1 MNQMK
6 IHLTTVQYAEIGD
19 TLESFVLY
27 NADDYG
33 LDAGE
38 IVDEM
43 DDVYQWHIQ
52 RDLPMAQYANIV
64 VFQCHF
70 GQYVEIV
77 I

>member
-6 IHLTTVQYAEIGD
+6 IHLTTVPYAEIGD

-43 DDVYQWHIQ
+43 DDVYQCHILFYTPK
-52 RDLPMAQYANIV
+52 LP
-64 VFQCHF
+64 
-70 GQYVEIV
+70 
-77 I
+77 